1 MAPKWERRR
10 SLTFCSFL
18 LPQLKYLGLAAE
30 PLQFHRNDSNRA
42 QKKERVSHIWHPQ
55 HWTISISLKP
65 TISHECFISK
75 FLISVLRI
83 HWRQKIG
90 PHQISSTDQN
100 KLADCMTWSFPTT
113 SYFSVLLYIST
124 PKTTIIILFTPP
136 DFWNNV
142 SGDFSIFSSLQR
154 FPKDT

>member
-1 MAPKWERRR
+1 MGKKTI
-10 SLTFCSFL
+10 SHFL
-18 LPQLKYLGLAAE
+18 FFPPSPTEVSGLGSRTLAVPQKQLK
-30 PLQFHRNDSNRA
+30 QA
-42 QKKERVSHIWHPQ
+42 QKKGRVSHIWHPQ

-65 TISHECFISK
+65 TISHECFIPK

-90 PHQISSTDQN
+90 PHQISSTNQN
-100 KLADCMTWSFPTT
+100 KLADCMTCSYPTT

-124 PKTTIIILFTPP
+124 PKTTIIILFTAP

-142 SGDFSIFSSLQR
+142 SGDFFNFSSLQR
-154 FPKDT
+154 FPKET